1 MRQFIAF
8 AILFSLATFGPTK
21 VSAQSRGTPTAGTPP
36 AQRGQ
41 RSPAKA
47 PMPMTLRQVIESL
60 YTLRN
65 SSRVEELVSKARVD
79 FQATPATLDILKQ
92 FGASAKLLSMIP
104 PPVLPPSPA
113 PPAPKL
119 AGPLTI
125 ICQPKDC
132 VFAIDDQYEGSTEHN
147 RKTISGLHPGDA
159 TVQVFADGYEQLT
172 QRIQLSEG
180 KPAEQQILLKP
191 SLLARQNSAR
201 ASVLKALASLGGLD
215 DAELT
220 DIEVDGT
227 MQWTDSDGKVQQWT
241 VAFNKH
247 PGRNLSATF
256 KTSDGQCTASISAQT
271 TKQDCKGALKNGG
284 DKIAEQASTVFLS
297 YQLQDVL
304 HALVQRPVVASEADE
319 NRVESMDTADS
330 YVLTVGEDG
339 LPAELVYRIGDKAP
353 IQVRYS
359 NYSAVNKGR
368 YPHQIAIG
376 RVNSAP
382 VWVFNLKT
390 VHSRIVRN

>member
-8 AILFSLATFGPTK
+8 AFLFSLAAFGPTR
-21 VSAQSRGTPTAGTPP
+21 VYAQSRGTPTA
-36 AQRGQ
+36 QRGQ
-41 RSPAKA
+41 RSTVKA

-60 YTLRN
+60 STLRN
-65 SSRVEELVSKARVD
+65 SSRVEDLVSKAGVQ
-79 FQATPATLDILKQ
+79 FQATPANMDILKQ

-104 PPVLPPSPA
+104 APVLPPSPA
-113 PPAPKL
+113 QPPAPKP

-132 VFAIDDQYEGSTEHN
+132 VFAIDDRYEGSTEHN
-147 RKTISGLHPGDA
+147 RKTVSGLHPGDV

-180 KPAEQQILLKP
+180 KPAEQQFLLKP

-201 ASVLKALASLGGLD
+201 ASVLKALASLGSIDGI
-215 DAELT
+215 AELT
-220 DIEVDGT
+220 DLEVDGT

-241 VAFNKH
+241 VAFNRH

-256 KTSDGQCTASISAQT
+256 KTSDGQCTASIAAQT
-271 TKQDCKGALKNGG
+271 SRADCKGALKNGG
-284 DKIAEQASTVFLS
+284 DKVAEQASTVFLS

-339 LPAELVYRIGDKAP
+339 LPAELVYQIGDKAP

-359 NYSAVNKGR
+359 NYSNVNKGR

>member
-1 MRQFIAF
+1 
-8 AILFSLATFGPTK
+8 
-21 VSAQSRGTPTAGTPP
+21 
-36 AQRGQ
+36 
-41 RSPAKA
+41 
-47 PMPMTLRQVIESL
+47 MTLRQVIESL
-60 YTLRN
+60 STLRN
-65 SSRVEELVSKARVD
+65 SSRVEELVSKAGVQ
-79 FQATPATLDILKQ
+79 FQASPVALDILKQ

-104 PPVLPPSPA
+104 PPVVPPSPA

-125 ICQPKDC
+125 VCQPKDC
-132 VFAIDDQYEGSTEHN
+132 AFAIDDRYEGSTEHN
-147 RKTISGLHPGDA
+147 RKTVSGLHPGDV

-172 QRIQLSEG
+172 QRIQLTEG
-180 KPAEQQILLKP
+180 KPAEQQFLLKP

-201 ASVLKALASLGGLD
+201 ASVLKALASLGSIDGV
-215 DAELT
+215 AELT
-220 DIEVDGT
+220 DIDVDGT

-241 VAFNKH
+241 VAFNRH

-271 TKQDCKGALKNGG
+271 SKQDCKGALKNGG
-284 DKIAEQASTVFLS
+284 DKIADQASTVFLS

-304 HALVQRPVVASEADE
+304 HALVQRPLVASEADE

-339 LPAELVYRIGDKAP
+339 LPAELVYKIGDKAP

-359 NYSAVNKGR
+359 NYSNVNKGR

-376 RVNSAP
+376 RVNSDP